1 MGYNKAA
8 DGKRQ
13 AKRECKDRRGD
24 VKRQATGYKK
34 TYKEV
39 QKTYAKRN
47 TGVKRKAKGCKDR
60 QKGVQRQESGSK
72 GRQGDIK
79 RLGSDVKTK
88 ARGTKQT
95 GND

>member
-47 TGVKRKAKGCKDR
+47 TGVKRKAKGCKKTDKRVYKDR
-60 QKGVQRQESGSK
+60 KVV
-72 GRQGDIK
+72 
-79 RLGSDVKTK
+79 VKDGKVT
-88 ARGTKQT
+88 
-95 GND
+95 